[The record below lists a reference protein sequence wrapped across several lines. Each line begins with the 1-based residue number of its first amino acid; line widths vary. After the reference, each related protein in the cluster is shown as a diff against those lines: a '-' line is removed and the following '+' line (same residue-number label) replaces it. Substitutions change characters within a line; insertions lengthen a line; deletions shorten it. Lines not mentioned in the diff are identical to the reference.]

1 MVEEIR
7 SRADL
12 VDVCGEYMQLKKVG
26 KTFRGP
32 CPLHGGDDPNFS
44 IDPGRQIFKCFV
56 CEEGGDVFS
65 FVMKHLGH
73 DFPEAVR
80 WLGERV
86 GVRVPERGEDR
97 DDPHGPIREAA
108 AFAEEWFAARLA
120 DDGAGRPARSYLEE
134 RGVPP
139 DAAEAYA
146 LGYAPDGWRG
156 LREAA
161 HAHGIE
167 DDVLLEAGLLSS
179 SERADEPYDRFRD
192 RLIFSIQDLRDRPIG
207 FGGRDLSGEADVPKY
222 INSPES
228 PIFSKGRTL
237 YALNWARHAMRKEG
251 HALVVEGYM
260 DALSLHTRGVEA
272 AVAPLGTA
280 LTDEQAGTLTRYA
293 TKVYL
298 LYDSDRA
305 GLRATFRAADRVLA
319 SGGHPMVVTL
329 PEGEDPDSVVREQ
342 GVAALRDYLADAV
355 DALER
360 KLQILE
366 RSGFLED
373 IQGRRRAMDGVL
385 STLRSAADPAL
396 RDLYLDRAA
405 ERLRIRRE
413 TLVTEV
419 ARGGRSG
426 RRGRFHGRAGRSD
439 RRGEQARGDG
449 VRTAERTLLVLCLR
463 DPSLLDRA
471 LEAGLEPEGFDDD
484 RRAAVFGRLAEARR
498 AGSEEWPPDGFE
510 DGERVELEQLRA
522 DTTELTRPED
532 IFEQTLRKVLYRPQI
547 ERLGQIDRELELA
560 EEEQARA
567 LLEEKGRLA
576 DRLRRAGVPLSFL
589 RRYV

>member
-65 FVMKHLGH
+65 FVMKHLGQ

-97 DDPHGPIREAA
+97 DDPHAPVREAA
-108 AFAEEWFAARLA
+108 AFAEEWFAGRLV
-120 DDGAGRPARSYLEE
+120 DDRAGRPARSYLEE

-167 DDVLLEAGLLSS
+167 DDVLLEAGLLST

-192 RLIFSIQDLRDRPIG
+192 RLMFSIQDLRDRPIG

-228 PIFSKGRTL
+228 PIFTKGRTL
-237 YALNWARHAMRKEG
+237 YALNRARHAMRKEG

-280 LTDEQAGTLTRYA
+280 LTEEQAGTLTRYA

-319 SGGHPMVVTL
+319 AGGHPMVVTL

-366 RSGFLED
+366 RNGFLED

-426 RRGRFHGRAGRSD
+426 RRGRYHGRARPSD
-439 RRGEQARGDG
+439 RRGERVSGEGARA
-449 VRTAERTLLVLCLR
+449 AERTLLLLCLR

-498 AGSEEWPPDGFE
+498 DGTEEWPPDGFE
-510 DGERVELEQLRA
+510 GGERAELEELRA

-547 ERLGQIDRELELA
+547 ERLDEIDRELELA

-576 DRLRRAGVPLSFL
+576 DRLRSVGVPLSFL
-589 RRYV
+589 RRHV